1 MAEANVAVLIDYEN
15 VGMDAIQYLLDRLSD
30 VGRVI
35 IKRAYGDWSAKRSSQ
50 DQLIELGIEAVHQYR
65 SNNSGKNSSDIRLAI
80 EAIDLLH
87 VSPIDTFVIVSS
99 DSDFVPLVGKLR
111 SSGKTVIG
119 SGRREATSSTLVRSC
134 DRYIFLD
141 EAKAVVNS
149 SPRRYRGRNGPSI
162 NKADVYALLTRA
174 HEASTD
180 DSGSVGGSKLYQ
192 TMCRI
197 DPGFDFKAIGYRSF
211 TQFLE
216 SFGDQVGI
224 TRPSN
229 GGDIQVQLSQA
240 APKEASKEAPKEA
253 PNPKNRI
260 NPSARYPVTATSTPE
275 KKASSARPVEEV
287 IINKTQNSESASI
300 NNADASKSKPQILPP
315 PQPAL
320 PSKTNTINW
329 EREIDSSWNKRQ
341 SSTISGRAA
350 ATDAAK
356 VLGVSK
362 LSTSSYPSLDKLLS
376 ASTLLQLN
384 WKREGNTIVKK

>member
-141 EAKAVVNS
+141 EAKAAVNS

-162 NKADVYALLTRA
+162 NKADVYALLSRA

-216 SFGDQVGI
+216 SFGGQVGI

-229 GGDIQVQLSQA
+229 GGDIQVQLSQ
-240 APKEASKEAPKEA
+240 PTPKEA
-253 PNPKNRI
+253 PDPKSRI
-260 NPSARYPVTATSTPE
+260 NTSARYPVTATSTPE
-275 KKASSARPVEEV
+275 KKESSARPVEEV

-315 PQPAL
+315 PQPVL
-320 PSKTNTINW
+320 PLKKNTVNW
-329 EREIDSSWNKRQ
+329 EREIDSSWNRRQ